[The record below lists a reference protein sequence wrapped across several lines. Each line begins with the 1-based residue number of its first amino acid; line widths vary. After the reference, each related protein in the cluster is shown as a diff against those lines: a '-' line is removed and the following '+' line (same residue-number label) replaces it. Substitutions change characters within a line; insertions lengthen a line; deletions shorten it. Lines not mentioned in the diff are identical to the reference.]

1 MSAVATAPAPVGP
14 PDGAGRGARLARDLR
29 GSTGLVTVL
38 AVLLAFLLGGLLI
51 AAADEATRASASYF
65 FARPTDLVVNGWR
78 AASEAYGAMLRG
90 AVYDPRAP
98 TALRQV
104 RPITETLTI
113 ATPLIAAG
121 LGVALAFRAGLF
133 NIGAQGQ
140 VLVGAAASGYVGF
153 AVALPTGVHL
163 LAAVLAGAAAGALWG
178 GIAGF
183 LRARTGA
190 HEVITTIMLNYV
202 ALYLVQYLLS
212 RPGFQRPGASNP
224 ISPQVADT
232 ARLPLLL
239 GEGFRLHLGLVL
251 VVLAAA
257 GVWWL
262 LERSTLGFRFRAV
275 GANPPAARTAGMSIP
290 GAYLGVMLLAGLLSG
305 LAGAAQV
312 LGTERAVTGG
322 IAGSLGPDAITV
334 ALLGRSHPFGVVAAG
349 LLFGAL
355 RAGAPLMQ
363 SQTGTP
369 VDIVLVV
376 QSVIVLLIAAPP
388 LVRAVFGLERRG
400 GRPSRRG
407 RRGGGGAGPA
417 GRSGAG
423 RGPVRTESTA
433 GSTTGST
440 TAAPTGAGA

>member
-1 MSAVATAPAPVGP
+1 MSARAPAAPTAGP
-14 PDGAGRGARLARDLR
+14 GAPTGRGARLLEDLR
-29 GSTGLVTVL
+29 TSSALVTVL
-38 AVLLAFLLGGLLI
+38 AVLLAFVAGGLLI
-51 AAADEATRASASYF
+51 AAADEDTRAAAGYF
-65 FARPTDLVVNGWR
+65 FARPTDLLVNGFR
-78 AASEAYGAMLRG
+78 AAADAYGAMLRG
-90 AVYDPRAP
+90 AVFDPQAA
-98 TALRQV
+98 TAARQV

-140 VLVGAAASGYVGF
+140 ILVAAAAAGYVGF
-153 AVALPTGVHL
+153 AVALPAGVHL
-163 LAAVLAGAAAGALWG
+163 VAAVAAGMAAGAVWG

-202 ALYLVQYLLS
+202 ALYLVAYLLA
-212 RPGFQRPGASNP
+212 RPLFQRPGASNP
-224 ISPQVADT
+224 ISPQVLGT
-232 ARLPLLL
+232 AELPLLL
-239 GEGFRLHLGLVL
+239 GAGFRVHLGLL
-251 VVLAAA
+251 LVLAAA
-257 GVWWL
+257 AAVWWL

-312 LGTERAVTGG
+312 LGTEKAVTGG

-334 ALLGRSHPFGVVAAG
+334 ALLGRSRPFGVVAAG

-363 SQTGTP
+363 AQTGTP

-388 LVRAVFGLERRG
+388 LVRAVFGLDRRERRG
-400 GRPSRRG
+400 GAGGRGGRRG
-407 RRGGGGAGPA
+407 RRGTAPAAGD
-417 GRSGAG
+417 
-423 RGPVRTESTA
+423 RTAAAEP
-433 GSTTGST
+433 T
-440 TAAPTGAGA
+440 TAATTGASA

>member
-1 MSAVATAPAPVGP
+1 MSAAASPGPRPSALLVALRTSSAVVTL
-14 PDGAGRGARLARDLR
+14 LA
-29 GSTGLVTVL
+29 VVL
-38 AVLLAFLLGGLLI
+38 AFVLGGLLI
-51 AAADEATRASASYF
+51 AAADEETRTAAGYF
-65 FARPTDLVVNGWR
+65 FSRPGDTLRSGFT
-78 AASEAYGAMLRG
+78 AATGAYGAMLRG
-90 AVYDPRAP
+90 AVFDPQAD
-98 TALRQV
+98 TVLRRV

-133 NIGAQGQ
+133 NIGGQGQ
-140 VLVGAAASGYVGF
+140 VLVGAAAAGYVGF
-153 AVALPTGVHL
+153 AVSLPPVVHL
-163 LAAVLAGAAAGALWG
+163 VAAVGAGMAAGALWG

-202 ALYLVQYLLS
+202 ALYLVAYLLA
-212 RPGFQRPGASNP
+212 RPSFQRPGASNP
-224 ISPQVADT
+224 ISPQVAGT
-232 ARLPLLL
+232 ATLPPLL
-239 GEGFRLHLGLVL
+239 GEGFRLHAGLLLALG
-251 VVLAAA
+251 AAA

-262 LERSTLGFRFRAV
+262 LERSTVGFRFRAV
-275 GANPPAARTAGMSIP
+275 GANPAAARTAGMSIP
-290 GAYLGVMLLAGLLSG
+290 GAYLGVMLLAGTLSG

-334 ALLGRSHPFGVVAAG
+334 ALLGRSRPLGVIGAG

-363 SQTGTP
+363 AQTGTP

-388 LVRAVFGLERRG
+388 LVRTVFGLAPRAG
-400 GRPSRRG
+400 RRG
-407 RRGGGGAGPA
+407 R
-417 GRSGAG
+417 SGG
-423 RGPVRTESTA
+423 RGPAAAAGGATLEPTTASATTASSAASPTTSRA
-433 GSTTGST
+433 GS
-440 TAAPTGAGA
+440 